1 MEKIHNI
8 YRRIRDKIFTL
19 LYRSSFK
26 KLAPKSTLAMPFS
39 VEGARFISVEQ
50 EVYVKPNA
58 WFLAIDNATNY
69 SFSDPKL
76 SIGEKTYIG
85 RNAHIVALNSIK
97 IEKNVLMGDNV
108 YIADNFHRFDRVD
121 LPYKD
126 QEIGF
131 KSEVIIGEG
140 TWLGENVCVI
150 SSKIGKQCIVGAN
163 SVVLHDIPDYC
174 MAVGSPAKVI
184 KTYDHTSNEWIKI
197 KSSL

>member
-58 WFLAIDNATNY
+58 WFLAIDNANS

-85 RNAHIVALNSIK
+85 RNAHIVALKSIK

-126 QEIGF
+126 QGIGF